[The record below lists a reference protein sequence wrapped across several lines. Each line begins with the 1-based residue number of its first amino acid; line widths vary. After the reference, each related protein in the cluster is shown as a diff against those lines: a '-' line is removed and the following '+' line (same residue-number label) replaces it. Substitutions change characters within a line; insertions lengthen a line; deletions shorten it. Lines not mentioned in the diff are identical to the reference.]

1 MKKFYENCQIFTPLK
16 IVNFMLDSIGYKG
29 NVYGKKILENSC
41 GDGNFLG
48 EIVKRYIQYS
58 LKEGYDVDFIK
69 KGLESDIYGYELDI
83 VHFEKC
89 LDNLNKLSNKYGIK
103 NVTWKIFNKDFLKED
118 SYKFFDFVVG
128 NPPYISYADLDI
140 ETRTFIKNKFDS
152 CAEGKPDY
160 YYAFVE
166 HSLNYLKEDG
176 ILAYLIP
183 NNIFK
188 NRFGKRIRD
197 ILKHSL
203 LEIIDYDDLKMFQG
217 KLTTS
222 SVIICNS
229 AQSKQH
235 ISYKN
240 IPNNITYKIQKSN
253 LHDKWIFNNNLINIA
268 TNHTFG
274 KEFDVFM
281 SVATLLN
288 DAFVIKQYKEF
299 EDYFYINDDYK
310 IEKEIVRPAASPRGL
325 SNGKNEFIIF
335 PYSYDNNGLIK
346 FREHFCEKYPFAY
359 NYLLQYKKKL
369 ESSDKDASA
378 LWFEY
383 GRSQAL
389 SKLNSEKLLISPIV
403 SKGIKISRLGRECIP
418 YSGIVIIP
426 KGANTIEMAEE
437 ILSSNMFNRYVE
449 SIGIKSNGK
458 SIRVSV
464 TDIKNYR
471 Y

>member
-1 MKKFYENCQIFTPLK
+1 MLENFYENCQIFTPLK
-16 IVNFMLDSIGYKG
+16 IVNYMLNIIGYKG
-29 NVYGKKILENSC
+29 SVYGKKILENSC

-58 LKEGYDVDFIK
+58 LKEGYSVEHIK
-69 KGLESDIYGYELDI
+69 KGLESDIYGYEIDI
-83 VHFEKC
+83 IHFEKC
-89 LDNLNKLSNKYGIK
+89 LDKLNKLSNKYGIK
-103 NVTWKIFNKDFLKED
+103 DVKWKIFNKDFLKED
-118 SYKFFDFVVG
+118 SSKFFDFVVG
-128 NPPYISYADLDI
+128 NPPYISYADLDT

-166 HSLNYLKEDG
+166 HSLNHLKEDG
-176 ILAYLIP
+176 VLAYLIP

-188 NRFGKRIRD
+188 NRFGKRVRD

-203 LEIIDYDDLKMFQG
+203 LKIIDYDDLKMFEG

-222 SVIICNS
+222 SVIICNKAKS
-229 AQSKQH
+229 NKN

-240 IPNNITYKIQKSN
+240 IPNDITYKIQKSN
-253 LHDKWIFNNNLINIA
+253 LIGKWIFNNNLINTV

-274 KEFDVFM
+274 NEFEVFM

-288 DAFVIKQYKEF
+288 EAFVIKDFIEIENYFCIGSEYKV
-299 EDYFYINDDYK
+299 
-310 IEKEIVRPAASPRGL
+310 EKEIIRPAASPRGL
-325 SNGKNEFIIF
+325 SNGKREFIIF
-335 PYSYDNNGLIK
+335 PYSYDNGLVKIGEDFK
-346 FREHFCEKYPFAY
+346 KKYPFAY

-369 ESSDKDASA
+369 ELSDKDASA

-389 SKLNSEKLLISPIV
+389 SKLNNEKLLISPIV
-403 SKGIKISRLGRECIP
+403 SEGIKISRLEIECIP
-418 YSGIVIIP
+418 YSGIVIVP
-426 KGANTIEMAEE
+426 KGGNTIEMAEE
-437 ILSSNMFNRYVE
+437 ILSSSIFNTYVE